1 MHVQARLVG
10 LYASD
15 VIMHGSISV
24 RIVRDGDRLKP
35 FTESYSST
43 PWPAHQLIIG
53 DISIDVGLF
62 IIIIFF
68 WEGGRFMDTNWW

>member
-1 MHVQARLVG
+1 
-10 LYASD
+10 
-15 VIMHGSISV
+15 MHGSISV